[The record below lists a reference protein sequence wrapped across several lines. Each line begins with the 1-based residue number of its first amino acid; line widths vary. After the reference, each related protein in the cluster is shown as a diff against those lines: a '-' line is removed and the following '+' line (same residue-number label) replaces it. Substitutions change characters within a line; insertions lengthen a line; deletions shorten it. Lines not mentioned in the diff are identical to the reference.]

1 MYANLKIMLI
11 KSNDKH
17 NGKWMLKAEY
27 FDVFSKAGMERL
39 NFLEICV
46 GWCKCEF
53 IFSKTHGV
61 KFV

>member
-1 MYANLKIMLI
+1 MDVKTECI
-11 KSNDKH
+11 
-17 NGKWMLKAEY
+17 
-27 FDVFSKAGMERL
+27 DVFSKAEMERL

-46 GWCKCEF
+46 GLCKCEF